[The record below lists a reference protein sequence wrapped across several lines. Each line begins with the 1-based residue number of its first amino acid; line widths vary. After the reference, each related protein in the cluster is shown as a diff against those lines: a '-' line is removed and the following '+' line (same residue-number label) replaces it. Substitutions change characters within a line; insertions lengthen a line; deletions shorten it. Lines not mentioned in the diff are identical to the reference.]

1 MRQTHKEIPVRSS
14 NLPTIC
20 KVPAFVLVFC
30 ALCAATASAQSGG
43 ASDPRQMPTV
53 NSNERRPSPVAR
65 ASETVCGGFIEP
77 QVPGGEPQIVGA
89 ESERH
94 HRTFAEGDFVFIDAG
109 AQQGVKV
116 GQEFDVTRPRGQFRS
131 KFSHKGTLGVYVQE
145 VGQLRVVRVRDRVSV
160 AEVTNSCDD
169 LLLGDLLRAA
179 PSGASPAT
187 RSDGNLDRFA
197 EPSGKQT
204 GHIVL
209 ARDGREYLSRDEI
222 VFVDLGAEDNL
233 RVGDRLTV
241 FRPEGHGTIV
251 KYGDEVVPN
260 SRRGFES
267 DEFRGGGFSNEAQR
281 VKDVDG
287 PKSGRTVKTP
297 SIKHNR
303 PPVPRHV
310 VGELVVLHV
319 EGRTATAVVTRN
331 LEEIN
336 TGDAVEVQ

>member
-1 MRQTHKEIPVRSS
+1 MRQRHKEIPVRSS

-30 ALCAATASAQSGG
+30 ALCAATASAQS
-43 ASDPRQMPTV
+43 ADVSNSRQLPTV
-53 NSNERRPSPVAR
+53 SPNERRPAPVAR
-65 ASETVCGGFIEP
+65 ESETLCGGFIEQ
-77 QVPGGEPQIVGA
+77 QVPAGQPQIVGA
-89 ESERH
+89 ESERE
-94 HRTFAEGDFVFIDAG
+94 HRTFAEGDLVFIDAG

-116 GQEFDVTRPRGQFRS
+116 GQEFYVTRPRGQFRS
-131 KFSHKGTLGVYVQE
+131 KFSHKGTLGVFVQE

-160 AEVTNSCDD
+160 AEVTNSCSAI
-169 LLLGDLLRAA
+169 LFGDLLRPV
-179 PSGASPAT
+179 PSGAVPAAGT
-187 RSDGNLDRFA
+187 DGNLDRFA
-197 EPSGKQT
+197 EPSGKAT
-204 GHIVL
+204 GHIIL
-209 ARDGREYLSRDEI
+209 ARDGREYLARDEV

-251 KYGDEVVPN
+251 KYGDEVVAN
-260 SRRGFES
+260 SRRGYES
-267 DEFRGGGFSNEAQR
+267 NELRGGGFSNEAQR
-281 VKDVDG
+281 VKNVDG

-297 SIKHNR
+297 AIKHLR

-310 VGELVVLHV
+310 VGELVVTRV